1 MTYSSVRYGVSPGTI
16 SPRTEAFILQ
26 ATRNIGTLCT
36 LSHSV
41 VSDSLWP
48 MAYSPA
54 RLPCPWNFPG
64 KYTGVAC
71 LFYTRG
77 SSQPRD
83 WTQVSCISCIGRWIL
98 YHWATWEVRWEYQ
111 TTLPASWE
119 ICMQVKKEQLEPDMN
134 NRLVPNW
141 ERSMSRLYIVT
152 LLI

>member
-71 LFYTRG
+71 LFYTRDLPNPG
-77 SSQPRD
+77 IEPKSLASPALA
-83 WTQVSCISCIGRWIL
+83 G
-98 YHWATWEVRWEYQ
+98 EFF
-111 TTLPASWE
+111 TTELPGKSVLSRNGAKS
-119 ICMQVKKEQLEPDMN
+119 ITFFNFFNSKKP
-134 NRLVPNW
+134 
-141 ERSMSRLYIVT
+141 
-152 LLI
+152 

>member
-54 RLPCPWNFPG
+54 RLPCLWNFPG

-111 TTLPASWE
+111 TTLPAPWE

>member
-1 MTYSSVRYGVSPGTI
+1 MVCHQEPSLPELRHSFSKLLGILELFAHSVMQSC
-16 SPRTEAFILQ
+16 L
-26 ATRNIGTLCT
+26 TLCG
-36 LSHSV
+36 
-41 VSDSLWP
+41 P
-48 MAYSPA
+48 MVYSPA
-54 RLPCPWNFPG
+54 RLLCPWNFPG

-152 LLI
+152 PLI